1 VINFNYIGKIK
12 LNNTKN
18 IVNKLSQKEWE
29 SFDFRQKTF
38 KVHRHTE
45 TIPIIYNEDGRETD
59 LHYWPCYKKFQS
71 LFKKIENN
79 LSKHFSKG
87 YIVRA
92 ILVKLKARSKI
103 DPHIDSG
110 PSLEKCKRIH
120 IPIVTNSN
128 TFFTV
133 GEEVKNLKE
142 GEMWEIN
149 NSGKTHSVENND
161 NKDRVHLIVDWNND
175 RL

>member
-1 VINFNYIGKIK
+1 MINFNYIGKIK

-87 YIVRA
+87 YIVF
-92 ILVKLKARSKI
+92 IQTFTSYSCLS
-103 DPHIDSG
+103 S
-110 PSLEKCKRIH
+110 
-120 IPIVTNSN
+120 SN
-128 TFFTV
+128 GQTKST
-133 GEEVKNLKE
+133 
-142 GEMWEIN
+142 
-149 NSGKTHSVENND
+149 TA
-161 NKDRVHLIVDWNND
+161 
-175 RL
+175 